1 MSNEQKFEIIKA
13 LAYGRTAE
21 EIASAEDIAFQDV
34 MDVQMQNGTAIANE
48 RAALKEG
55 GFLDGNAD

>member
-13 LAYGRTAE
+13 LAYGRTTE

-34 MDVQMQNGTAIANE
+34 MDVRCRTAQQLPMSG
-48 RAALKEG
+48 RR
-55 GFLDGNAD
+55 